1 MHKRFLQILT
11 YFFIA
16 IFALQIVAAFFLV
29 LQPAIAGAAP
39 TQLQVAIDGQTS
51 VRGIAEYISLVYKY
65 GTGVVGIVAAVV
77 LMFGGILWLTAG
89 GNTGQVQT
97 AKEWIKAALLGLI
110 LALLSYMILLTINP
124 DLVSFDEIT
133 IKSIEGIP
141 NEGADK
147 KEDANSDESNP
158 IDNPDLPE
166 SPPEEAPQQSDDDL
180 QVRIPGLNDDDP
192 RYQNF
197 SEEDLLDP
205 VTDEGNLGNN

>member
-205 VTDEGNLGNN
+205 VIDEGNLGNN